1 MPRLAT
7 EMTPAQIKRLKHP
20 GGDRPVLVAV
30 GGISGLMIQV
40 RPSGSKSWVLRGRYG
55 KWHIKANASGQKIRE
70 RKKREIGLGPY
81 PEVLPGEARDKARE
95 IKAKLREGIDPI
107 FEKKAAQAAME
118 AEASRKRS
126 FGQVFEEYSLAKAS
140 EFSGTKYRKQWISV
154 AERHALPSLGE
165 LSVED
170 IQISH
175 VLDVLKPIWETKN
188 PTATKLRQIIEGTL
202 SFATVHGFRKGDNPA
217 RWQGN
222 LSVVLGAPSK
232 ISLEQNYPAIQL
244 QDAQRWWEG
253 LSEPEGMGAAAL
265 RFQAMTVTRTGAIR
279 FATWDEFDL
288 EQALWTIQPG
298 RMASK
303 IYSNDKAK
311 KVVLTRA
318 GVKFLKALP
327 RREGSPYVFW
337 APRGGFL
344 SDATI
349 GKAMRTLHESDLS
362 QGGKGYVDGVSK
374 LPAVPHGLRSTFRTW
389 ISDSTDFDADM
400 AEIALFHK
408 VGTKVQRAYDRADM
422 IQKRRVMMD
431 AWHEFLTGKS
441 SK

>member
-1 MPRLAT
+1 M
-7 EMTPAQIKRLKHP
+7 
-20 GGDRPVLVAV
+20 LVAV
-30 GGISGLMIQV
+30 GGISGLMIRV

-55 KWHIKANASGQKIRE
+55 KWHTKTNARGQQVRE

-95 IKAKLREGIDPI
+95 FKAKLREGVDPI
-107 FEKKAAQAAME
+107 YERKIAQAALVE
-118 AEASRKRS
+118 AASCKRS
-126 FGQVFEEYSLAKAS
+126 FAEVFEEYSLAKAC
-140 EFSGTKYRKQWISV
+140 EFSGEKYQKQWVSV
-154 AERHALPSLGE
+154 AKRHALPFLGK

-170 IQISH
+170 VQLSH
-175 VLDVLKPIWETKN
+175 VLSVLKPIWAKKN

-202 SFATVHGFRKGDNPA
+202 SFATVHGYRNGDNPA

-232 ISLEQNYPAIQL
+232 ISVEQNYPAIQL
-244 QDAQRWWEG
+244 QDTQRWWQD
-253 LSEPEGMGAAAL
+253 LSEPGGMGAAAL

-298 RMASK
+298 RTASK

-311 KVVLTRA
+311 KVVLTTA
-318 GVKFLKALP
+318 GVRLLRDLL

-349 GKAMRTLHESDLS
+349 GKAMRTLHETDIAR
-362 QGGKGYVDGVSK
+362 GGNGYIDAVSK

-389 ISDSTDFDADM
+389 ISDRTEFDADM

-422 IQKRRVMMD
+422 IEKRRVMMG
-431 AWHEFLTGKS
+431 AWHEFLTGTS
-441 SK
+441 PE